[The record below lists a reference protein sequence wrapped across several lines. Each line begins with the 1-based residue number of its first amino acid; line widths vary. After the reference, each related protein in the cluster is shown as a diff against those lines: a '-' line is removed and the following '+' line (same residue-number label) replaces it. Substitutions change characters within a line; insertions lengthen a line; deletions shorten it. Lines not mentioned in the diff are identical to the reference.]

1 MSGDGFVA
9 LAFGAGI
16 FAAVNPCG
24 FAMLPAYL
32 SFFLGLE
39 GAEADRRTTVRRSL
53 LVAAAVAAGFT
64 AVFGTLGI
72 LINGF
77 SIEVR
82 HQLPWVSIGIG
93 ALLLVL
99 GVAMLFGF
107 EPVLKLPKLDRGGQD
122 RGLASMFL
130 FGVSYA
136 IASVGCTI
144 GPFLISVV
152 AAFSSESTLEG
163 MLSFLAYAAGM
174 ALVLVT
180 LTVSLALARRSIVTR
195 LRQALPWVQ
204 RTAGGLL
211 VLAGAYT
218 AYYGWYELRVYE
230 GDASGGA
237 VAQRS
242 LDLNASLTNWLDRIG
257 TTRLGVGMAIVVAG
271 LVAWAWLATRHEQ
284 GEGTPAAP
292 DRAETAQDHD
302 GGQDHAGA
310 DEHAGGGR
318 GGCDE
323 HAGGD
328 RAGRDEPADHPSGQP
343 TTTG

>member
-1 MSGDGFVA
+1 VSGDGFIA

-32 SFFLGLE
+32 SFVQGLE
-39 GAEADRRTTVRRSL
+39 GPEADRRTTVLRSL
-53 LVAAAVAAGFT
+53 WVAGAVAAGFT

-93 ALLLVL
+93 ALLVVL

-122 RGLASMFL
+122 QGLASMFL

-152 AAFSSESTLEG
+152 AAFSSESTLAG
-163 MLSFLAYAAGM
+163 MASFLAYAAGM

-195 LRQALPWVQ
+195 LRQVLPWVQ
-204 RTAGGLL
+204 RIAGGLL

-218 AYYGWYELRVYE
+218 AYYGWYELQVYE
-230 GDASGGA
+230 GDGSGGA
-237 VAQRS
+237 VARRS
-242 LDLNASLTNWLDRIG
+242 LDLNAELTNWLDGIG
-257 TTRLGVGMAIVVAG
+257 TIRLGVGMAIVVAG
-271 LVAWAWLATRHEQ
+271 LVAWAWLASR
-284 GEGTPAAP
+284 
-292 DRAETAQDHD
+292 HD
-302 GGQDHAGA
+302 GTSPPPTRDAAAGDA
-310 DEHAGGGR
+310 EREHTPR
-318 GGCDE
+318 
-323 HAGGD
+323 
-328 RAGRDEPADHPSGQP
+328 
-343 TTTG
+343 